1 MMVIHRESGR
11 AMPGLDVQAAERP
24 GEDEIRTALEQMAAS
39 EAFRGS
45 PQLVAFLRY
54 VVEATLRGTS
64 DRIKGY
70 TIAVEALGRAE
81 NFDPQA
87 DPIVRV
93 EAMRLRRALG
103 RYYAN
108 GGKADPVVIDLP
120 LGSYVPVFRR
130 PAPSQPP
137 ATAALPPPVPAAPA
151 APPAA
156 GERLRWPAAG
166 WQRLAAGLAFVLIGA
181 GIYAGLDFW
190 FDFNTP
196 NPQAFLA
203 VHSRAA
209 ASAWRDPTAYPV
221 VFVGPI
227 RQVAGSGADLP
238 PVDALRGKLRDVLAR
253 FDEIQV
259 VAATSPAGFDPRA
272 ADPERTPTPSRYD
285 LTASVQSEP
294 AGRITIS
301 IRLTDAGNGRVVYA
315 HGFDQVRRDGL
326 LVPSDEA
333 IAHEVAAALA
343 QPYGI
348 IQAYEHTKDSGG
360 ETPYHCLTEAYD
372 YWRTHDPR
380 QHRRARDCLER
391 AIAATPVFALGHA
404 ALSALM
410 LEEYRG
416 AVAAPADDRLAL
428 QRALHA
434 ARRAVELKPGSARA
448 HQALSEVQFARGDYP
463 LALEAGERAMVLNP
477 YDPSILADLGA
488 LLVAIGE
495 QERGVGLLRAA
506 AAVNVVRPARQDF
519 FLFLAAYLAGDPA
532 GAARYAALMT
542 SDTYP
547 LGVMARALVAARR
560 GEADHARH
568 LLDRLATFCPAWRDD
583 SRSELKKYFS
593 AEPIV
598 DRISRDLARIA
609 LAQSQ

>member
-1 MMVIHRESGR
+1 MRVIHGESGR
-11 AMPGLDVQAAERP
+11 AMPGLDVQATERP
-24 GEDEIRTALEQMAAS
+24 GEDEIRAALEHMAAS

-54 VVEATLRGTS
+54 VVEETLRGAS

-70 TIAVEALGRAE
+70 TIAVEALGRAAD
-81 NFDPQA
+81 FDPQA

-108 GGKADPVVIDLP
+108 SGKADLVVIDLP
-120 LGSYVPVFRR
+120 LGSYVPMFRR
-130 PAPSQPP
+130 AAPLRPAEEV
-137 ATAALPPPVPAAPA
+137 LPQTPAAPV
-151 APPAA
+151 APSAA
-156 GERLRWPAAG
+156 GELRRRADGWRRAA
-166 WQRLAAGLAFVLIGA
+166 AALAFALMGA
-181 GIYAGLDFW
+181 AVYAGLDFW

-196 NPQAFLA
+196 KEILLA
-203 VHSRAA
+203 AHAPAA
-209 ASAWRDPTAYPV
+209 GSAWRDPPAYPV
-221 VFVGPI
+221 VFVGAI
-227 RQVAGSGADLP
+227 QRAAGNGDLP
-238 PVDALRGKLRDVLAR
+238 PVDMLRGKLRDVLAR

-259 VAATSPAGFDPRA
+259 VAATPRFGFDART
-272 ADPERTPTPSRYD
+272 ADEKAPASGYD
-285 LTASVQSEP
+285 LTASVQSESP
-294 AGRITIS
+294 GRMTIS

-315 HGFDQVRRDGL
+315 RGFDQVRQDGGS
-326 LVPSDEA
+326 VPSDEA

-348 IQAYEHTKDSGG
+348 IQAYERSKESSD
-360 ETPYHCLTEAYD
+360 ETQYRCLTEAYD
-372 YWRTHDPR
+372 YWRTYDPQ
-380 QHRRARDCLER
+380 QHRRARECLER
-391 AIAATPVFALGHA
+391 TITATPAFALGHA
-404 ALSALM
+404 ALSMLM

-416 AVAAPADDRLAL
+416 VVAAPAAAPPAL

-434 ARRAVELKPGSARA
+434 ARRAVELRPGSARA

-463 LALEAGERAMVLNP
+463 LAIEAGERARMLNP

-488 LLVAIGE
+488 HLLAAGE
-495 QERGVGLLRAA
+495 QERGLRLLREA

-519 FLFLAAYLAGDPA
+519 FLFLGAYLAGDPA

-568 LLDRLATFCPAWRDD
+568 LLDHLATFCPAWRDD
-583 SRSELKKYFS
+583 SRGELRKYFS
-593 AEPIV
+593 AGPIV
-598 DRISRDLARIA
+598 DRISRDLAQIA
-609 LAQSQ
+609 LAHSQ